1 MRSCFKDTTAPKSAV
16 LQEKL
21 GDLYYSQKKIDEF
34 AKAYET
40 ALKLDPP
47 RRQKFRLLENLGVR
61 LSEAGKTAKAK
72 SAFERF
78 VEAFPEHPNTPA
90 IKKRIEGL

>member
-1 MRSCFKDTTAPKSAV
+1 MDVVLGLFLGEKIFKRSNGEEV
-16 LQEKL
+16 W
-21 GDLYYSQKKIDEF
+21 
-34 AKAYET
+34 
-40 ALKLDPP
+40 
-47 RRQKFRLLENLGVR
+47 RRGGQKFRLMENLGVR
-61 LSEAGKTAKAK
+61 LSEAGKTAEAK